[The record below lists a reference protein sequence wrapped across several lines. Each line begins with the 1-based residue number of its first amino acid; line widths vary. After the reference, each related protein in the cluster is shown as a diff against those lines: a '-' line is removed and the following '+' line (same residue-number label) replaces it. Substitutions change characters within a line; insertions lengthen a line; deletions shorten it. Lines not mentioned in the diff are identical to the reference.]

1 MNNIDIFDP
10 DGIWDLSDKIISSW
24 WKPTEY
30 FLIDNYSQKALKKL
44 ESYQTLWV
52 FLGIY
57 IVFSPVSIS
66 AIMIEYMSFYE
77 KVKPLKPLIISAGIS
92 WQIIWIFWLINTGKL
107 QLKVNKA
114 KKILK
119 NIKE

>member
-10 DGIWDLSDKIISSW
+10 DDIWDLSDKIISSW

-30 FLIDNYSQKALKKL
+30 FLIDNYNQKSLKRL
-44 ESYQTLWV
+44 ESYQTFWV

-66 AIMIEYMSFYE
+66 AIMVEYMPFYE
-77 KVKPLKPLIISAGIS
+77 KVKSLGLLIISAGIS
-92 WQIIWIFWLINTGKL
+92 WQIMGILWLINTGKL
-107 QLKVNKA
+107 QIKVNKA
-114 KKILK
+114 KGILK
-119 NIKE
+119 SIN